1 MHQSFQRDVA
11 TPKLSVFQA
20 GSRLEQQLRQAVIS
34 SKVAVPWSIF
44 KKSSQLPGKICL
56 DKLAS
61 TQHILPFSMNDMN
74 EYRYCQN
81 LPDVYR
87 HTSFGQG
94 VYYEHDQG
102 L

>member
-11 TPKLSVFQA
+11 TPMLSVFQA

-56 DKLAS
+56 DKSAS
-61 TQHILPFSMNDMN
+61 TQHISLF
-74 EYRYCQN
+74 CQN

-87 HTSFGQG
+87 RTSFGQG